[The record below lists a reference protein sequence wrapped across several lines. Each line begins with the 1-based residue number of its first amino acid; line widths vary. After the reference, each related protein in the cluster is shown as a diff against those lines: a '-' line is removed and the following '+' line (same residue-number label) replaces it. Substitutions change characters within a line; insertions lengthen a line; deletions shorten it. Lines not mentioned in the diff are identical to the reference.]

1 MIECVIFLTYK
12 FLQSNTNISFE
23 INWLTSKDLLVK
35 TVEAVGDVELRNDH
49 EKLKELQFSKGN
61 NEIGRAKK
69 EDLLKQLLATRD
81 ELKLEMQELER
92 QKKLETRLK
101 LLHLRTQ
108 WVRVEECKVIDK
120 EENEKLGVFQKLVQ
134 ETETKIAPKVTLLNK
149 WNILD

>member
-1 MIECVIFLTYK
+1 M
-12 FLQSNTNISFE
+12 
-23 INWLTSKDLLVK
+23 
-35 TVEAVGDVELRNDH
+35 
-49 EKLKELQFSKGN
+49 QFSKGN

-92 QKKLETRLK
+92 QKNLEARLK

-108 WVRVEECKVIDK
+108 WVRVEECKAIDK

-149 WNILD
+149 

>member
-1 MIECVIFLTYK
+1 MTF
-12 FLQSNTNISFE
+12 
-23 INWLTSKDLLVK
+23 KDLLVK

-92 QKKLETRLK
+92 QKNLETRLK
-101 LLHLRTQ
+101 LLQLRTQ
-108 WVRVEECKVIDK
+108 WVRVEECKAIDK

-149 WNILD
+149 

>member
-1 MIECVIFLTYK
+1 MTF
-12 FLQSNTNISFE
+12 
-23 INWLTSKDLLVK
+23 KDLLVK

-92 QKKLETRLK
+92 QKNLEKRLK

-108 WVRVEECKVIDK
+108 WVRVEECKAIDK
-120 EENEKLGVFQKLVQ
+120 EENEKFGELKKLVQ
-134 ETETKIAPKVTLLNK
+134 EAETKIAPKVTLLNK
-149 WNILD
+149 

>member
-1 MIECVIFLTYK
+1 M
-12 FLQSNTNISFE
+12 
-23 INWLTSKDLLVK
+23 
-35 TVEAVGDVELRNDH
+35 
-49 EKLKELQFSKGN
+49 QFSKGN

-92 QKKLETRLK
+92 QKNLEKRLK

-108 WVRVEECKVIDK
+108 WVRVEECKAIDK

-149 WNILD
+149 